1 MNCQD
6 IVISDVNYYHMSIL
20 HNSEIQIRI
29 NVSPMKR
36 RKVLYVPCS
45 EVSLWNRKILLSAD
59 YKWGFE
65 MSGALLWQISFKRL
79 NICQKYPGISFFKV
93 FRYLIFLNEKW

>member
-1 MNCQD
+1 
-6 IVISDVNYYHMSIL
+6 
-20 HNSEIQIRI
+20 
-29 NVSPMKR
+29 
-36 RKVLYVPCS
+36 
-45 EVSLWNRKILLSAD
+45 
-59 YKWGFE
+59 